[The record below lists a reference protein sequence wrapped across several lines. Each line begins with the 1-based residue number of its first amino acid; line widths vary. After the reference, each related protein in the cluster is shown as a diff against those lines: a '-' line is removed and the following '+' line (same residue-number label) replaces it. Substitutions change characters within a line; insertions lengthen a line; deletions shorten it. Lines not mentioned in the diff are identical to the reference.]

1 MKRILCL
8 LLVASAMAC
17 NSAPAPEPEPEP
29 EAEAPAAE
37 THRYELQGKVLQL
50 RPGDTNAAVIEHQE
64 IVGFMDAMT
73 MTFPVKDPAEFA
85 KLHEN
90 DYINADVV
98 SSDDEFYLENI
109 EVVEAPPAAAE
120 GQ

>member
-1 MKRILCL
+1 MKRIACL
-8 LLVASAMAC
+8 LLVAFAIGC
-17 NSAPAPEPEPEP
+17 NSAPAPEPEA
-29 EAEAPAAE
+29 EAEVPAAE

-50 RPGDTNAAVIEHQE
+50 RPGDTNAAVIDHEE

-85 KLHEN
+85 KLHQN
-90 DYINADVV
+90 DYINAEVV

>member
-1 MKRILCL
+1 MKRISSL
-8 LLVASAMAC
+8 LLVAFVAFALGC
-17 NSAPAPEPEPEP
+17 NSTPAPEPE
-29 EAEAPAAE
+29 AETPAAE
-37 THRYELQGKVLQL
+37 THRYELRGKVLQL
-50 RPGDTNAAVIEHQE
+50 RPGDTNAAVIEHEE

-73 MTFPVKDPAEFA
+73 MTFPVNDAAEFA

-98 SSDDEFYLENI
+98 SSDDGFYIENI
-109 EVVEAPPAAAE
+109 EVVDPPPTAE

>member
-1 MKRILCL
+1 MRRIACL
-8 LLVASAMAC
+8 LLVAFALGCS
-17 NSAPAPEPEPEP
+17 SAPAPEPEAAP
-29 EAEAPAAE
+29 EAAAPAAE
-37 THRYELQGKVLQL
+37 THRYELRGKVIEL
-50 RPGDTNAAVIEHQE
+50 RPGETNAAVIDHEE